1 MGISVAGH
9 GPGLLHW
16 GRHVFKSQI
25 HIEPLFSVGDVEQS
39 DLIPGLSWLPGDQVS
54 RVLTGLLDKQCVQ
67 RNRGMMVVA
76 VRVKVMRMVKVVV
89 VVMEVMVKKMMEVM
103 MRMVMI
109 VMI

>member
-16 GRHVFKSQI
+16 GRQVFKSQI

-89 VVMEVMVKKMMEVM
+89 VVMEVM